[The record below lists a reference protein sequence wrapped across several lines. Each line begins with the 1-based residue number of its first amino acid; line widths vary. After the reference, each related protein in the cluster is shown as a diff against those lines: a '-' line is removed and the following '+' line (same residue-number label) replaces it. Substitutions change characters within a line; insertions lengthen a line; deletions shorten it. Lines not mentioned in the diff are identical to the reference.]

1 MNHLFQPVYEYDK
14 DIYVRKVRMKFVSSI
29 VYETEEQAK
38 ISTLNTWD
46 LIKEN
51 DETLVNITFNELIIH
66 YQ

>member
-14 DIYVRKVRMKFVSSI
+14 DIYGRKVRMKFVSSI